1 MGLWTSSASNC
12 AFQKTR
18 RLIRLKSLL
27 LRFVSFLG
35 CSKLFS
41 FPDHSTLWLFIDNH
55 VIRSYGEEEKEGN
68 CRMECRSNTNKY
80 LLSTND
86 IADILLSAL
95 PNITPI
101 LQIEETE
108 VQRG

>member
-1 MGLWTSSASNC
+1 MSFSKDQAVDQAEVIT
-12 AFQKTR
+12 
-18 RLIRLKSLL
+18 LKICQ
-27 LRFVSFLG
+27 FLA
-35 CSKLFS
+35 CSKLFR
-41 FPDHSTLWLFIDNH
+41 FPDHSTLWLVIGNN

-86 IADILLSAL
+86 IPDILLSAL